1 MPMKVVAR
9 LRQDWPLFLKTIIPP
24 LVPFENWK
32 LDMQFFR
39 EGELLDELII
49 AFRLVNELSAV

>member
-1 MPMKVVAR
+1 MPMQPVAR
-9 LRQDWPLFLKTIIPP
+9 LRKDWPKFLQVLIPP

-32 LDMQFFR
+32 LDLKFFR
-39 EGELLDELII
+39 KEELQDEVIM